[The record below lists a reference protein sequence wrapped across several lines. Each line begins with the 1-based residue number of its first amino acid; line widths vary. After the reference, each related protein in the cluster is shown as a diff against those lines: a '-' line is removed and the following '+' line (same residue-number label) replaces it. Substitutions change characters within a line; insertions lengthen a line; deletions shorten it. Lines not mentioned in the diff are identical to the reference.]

1 LDDNIENDEMDR
13 AAIFSAGKSNEYEIW
28 EGKAEGRVLLDNEY

>member
-13 AAIFSAGKSNEYEIW
+13 AVTLGAGQRNEYEMDRAVTLRA
-28 EGKAEGRVLLDNEY
+28 GQRN